1 MLISHNLVSGLYR
14 FLGILVPVW
23 QWKAKNI
30 GLANFGN
37 DKGQSIPKS
46 RIDSRICNVTYQ
58 PVSTKKARNF
68 IKSGAIQYGMY

>member
-1 MLISHNLVSGLYR
+1 MEG
-14 FLGILVPVW
+14 
-23 QWKAKNI
+23 KNI

-68 IKSGAIQYGMY
+68 IKSVYYT